1 MEIEM
6 LVGEYFLI
14 HIINLFED
22 DVEDRGLY
30 FYGYKETG

>member
-6 LVGEYFLI
+6 LVGKDFLI
-14 HIINLFED
+14 HIINLFVD
-22 DVEDRGLY
+22 DAEDRGLY